1 MYDSISSRHT
11 TSFIAQMQSEAQ
23 QVHRPVETPV
33 EPRQSRLLQ
42 ALFLVL
48 ALAAYTFGPLL
59 VNWSVMVPN
68 PVQAYRTTV
77 HVPPGG
83 GQSLGIKYDYKAGV
97 LFVLDAPRHPK
108 LLHGDSVAF
117 GMQGGETVFDLECL
131 QASPKILAAVKTYLE
146 NGRVRAM
153 LEPTTGPCRGVDPSQ
168 PLTVSFDLAGVVAQ
182 AGQPN
187 LPVSIIVCW
196 KFVGCVI
203 FAGFTAAVHGVG
215 YVRKNVINVHMLRI
229 MLLPALGWASG
240 DICEILANSK
250 LDAALYSILSQTRL
264 MGTAAFM
271 YMYLGHKQTTLQ
283 MSLLFS
289 LSLLIFVYLQM
300 PDYVPLGHIWN
311 GFGKPRDPLNPVVRG
326 RDDAVAVLYAFMKIF
341 FSIVSGV
348 LGQRAL
354 QDETMKELPL
364 YALQAGVFLTVCM
377 VTLPATLIF
386 LFGTGWEHGF
396 FGGEDVVFW
405 HCGDNAVADGDCLE
419 NHRVAQGWDRRTVAV
434 MCFYI
439 YRETAINLV
448 LRRFNAIV
456 KNLVNAGAT
465 FATYF
470 LSLLLFGTQ
479 FNVTKF
485 GLVLCVIQGIY
496 QYSLAPPPPKS
507 EFDVGREVLARSPTC
522 SRVADMLYEENT
534 PRSPREGRTF
544 TYNSASSYDTPGGQA
559 RGLELSASLLSA
571 HSNGNLAATY
581 KQNGS
586 AQRHLS
592 PAQGSLDS
600 ATTATT
606 PTTSHRDP
614 RVVPKTRA

>member
-1 MYDSISSRHT
+1 
-11 TSFIAQMQSEAQ
+11 
-23 QVHRPVETPV
+23 
-33 EPRQSRLLQ
+33 
-42 ALFLVL
+42 
-48 ALAAYTFGPLL
+48 
-59 VNWSVMVPN
+59 
-68 PVQAYRTTV
+68 
-77 HVPPGG
+77 
-83 GQSLGIKYDYKAGV
+83 
-97 LFVLDAPRHPK
+97 
-108 LLHGDSVAF
+108 
-117 GMQGGETVFDLECL
+117 
-131 QASPKILAAVKTYLE
+131 
-146 NGRVRAM
+146 
-153 LEPTTGPCRGVDPSQ
+153 
-168 PLTVSFDLAGVVAQ
+168 
-182 AGQPN
+182 
-187 LPVSIIVCW
+187 
-196 KFVGCVI
+196 
-203 FAGFTAAVHGVG
+203 
-215 YVRKNVINVHMLRI
+215 
-229 MLLPALGWASG
+229 
-240 DICEILANSK
+240 
-250 LDAALYSILSQTRL
+250 
-264 MGTAAFM
+264 
-271 YMYLGHKQTTLQ
+271 
-283 MSLLFS
+283 LLFS